1 MFSLSNGAWNL
12 IHVKSEFVCSFDG
25 KPGQSVLKLTFHD
38 KKTPPYDQVS
48 LCKQNVRKID
58 FEFAFRFKDGLIYE
72 IRNSVITKTRRE
84 IEYLEKNYTNAIQIF
99 NTTSYLSI
107 FVLALIA
114 ICKYAPNSNEIVEE
128 SILEDGLNLK
138 KKYPVNI
145 KKKAFLTGVLLAIS
159 SIALTF
165 NANNFIYFQF

>member
-1 MFSLSNGAWNL
+1 MLL
-12 IHVKSEFVCSFDG
+12 IFIKR
-25 KPGQSVLKLTFHD
+25 VLAAIPVLIIVASLTFFF
-38 KKTPPYDQVS
+38 VS
-48 LCKQNVRKID
+48 IAFVLMRSDNYEQFHLFLNSLIFGKIFVYSSLNFFQTFLIDNHWTVIGNNINFSSNV
-58 FEFAFRFKDGLIYE
+58 
-72 IRNSVITKTRRE
+72 
-84 IEYLEKNYTNAIQIF
+84 IQIF
-99 NTTSYLSI
+99 NTSSYLSI

-165 NANNFIYFQF
+165 NDNNFIYFQF